1 MKADLHIHTHLS
13 GDNKQKLEEIFEAAR
28 RLGLAAIAIADHNT
42 IQGGLEAKKIAP
54 KGMIV
59 VPAVEITTAEG
70 HVLAYNVL
78 EDVPRERGVAET
90 IELIHERGGIAVA
103 AHPYRLWSGLG
114 SKVILRNH
122 FDGIEVM
129 NARNTK
135 GGNSKAFKLAQKAH
149 LPMTGGSDAHRP
161 ENIGEALTIFPDD
174 CYTAED
180 LIKAIMEDR
189 TYVEGRGRGRKE
201 TIRYGSKSIS
211 QWLDRGMRRL

>member
-1 MKADLHIHTHLS
+1 MKADLHVHTHLS
-13 GDNKQKLEEIFEAAR
+13 GDNEQKLEEIFEAAR
-28 RLGLAAIAIADHNT
+28 RIGLAAIAIADHNT

-54 KGMIV
+54 QGLIV

-78 EDVPRERGVAET
+78 EDVPREKGVAET

-122 FDGIEVM
+122 FDGIEVI
-129 NARNTK
+129 NGRNTK
-135 GGNSKAFKLAQKAH
+135 GGNSNAFKLAQRAH

-174 CYTAED
+174 CHTVED

-211 QWLDRGMRRL
+211 QWLGRGMRRL